1 MVGYDRAVPP
11 EADAKQKRAVKPR
24 KSHAE
29 RALSSIRV
37 AKREQREI
45 TDPADR
51 VRILLAEANILA
63 LLDVAD
69 ALSPLPAATEKGQD
83 GAPADDG

>member
-1 MVGYDRAVPP
+1 MPP
-11 EADAKQKRAVKPR
+11 EDDPIQKKPRAAKPR

-37 AKREQREI
+37 AKRGQREI
-45 TDPADR
+45 TDPSDR

-69 ALSPLPAATEKGQD
+69 ALSPLPSTADTAQGGAAAAD
-83 GAPADDG
+83 G

>member
-1 MVGYDRAVPP
+1 MPP
-11 EADAKQKRAVKPR
+11 EDDPKQKKPRNKPR

-29 RALSSIRV
+29 RALASIRS
-37 AKREQREI
+37 AKRGQREI
-45 TDPADR
+45 TDSTDR

-69 ALSPLPAATEKGQD
+69 ALSPLPAAAEKGPD
-83 GAPADDG
+83 GAPAADG

>member
-1 MVGYDRAVPP
+1 VPP
-11 EADAKQKRAVKPR
+11 EDAKEKRPRPTKSR

-29 RALSSIRV
+29 RALSGIRV
-37 AKREQREI
+37 AKRGQREI

-69 ALSPLPAATEKGQD
+69 ALSPLPAAGEKSQGA
-83 GAPADDG
+83 APAAEG

>member
-1 MVGYDRAVPP
+1 MPP
-11 EADAKQKRAVKPR
+11 EDDAKQKRPRASKLR

-37 AKREQREI
+37 AKRGQREI
-45 TDPADR
+45 PDPSDR

-69 ALSPLPAATEKGQD
+69 ALSPQPAGAEASED
-83 GAPADDG
+83 GAPAADG